1 MIKKILITILVLMAG
16 WPILTRAQTEFNPNY
31 IISDAELQDYKIW
44 GHQDIQNFLEDRGS
58 YLRNYSTT
66 DFAGVVKSAADIIN
80 DAAKTYQINPRYI
93 LVTLQKEQSLIT
105 ADSPTQ
111 KQLDWA
117 AGYGVCD
124 NCSMSNPK
132 VQKFQGFGKQV
143 DNAAGIMRWY
153 YDNSSNAVVKK
164 INSPI
169 QIDNTPVTPGSWATA
184 FLYTYTPHLHGNEN
198 FYNIWNTWFSQIYP
212 DGTLLKNASTSEY
225 FLIQNGQKRKFK
237 NQTTLITRVD
247 PKMTILTTA
256 ADLANYADGPLIS
269 LPNYSLL
276 KNNNNYYLVDY
287 DTLRPFASDAVV
299 RAMGYNPD
307 EVIDVVDADIAGY
320 SQGTPITADTVAPAG
335 VIYQVGEDYYLLKNN
350 ILKPVTDKS
359 IITLNFKNLPIEKKT
374 TADLK
379 KMTISYDNAVSF
391 QDGTLLQ
398 SNSGGP
404 IYAVADGKKRKINGD
419 DTFDALGYKR
429 QNVVAV
435 SDITLAIIPDGE
447 PLYFSSSLLA
457 VQDARAGL
465 YDPDAPVEDLFH
477 AKQPVYL
484 VAEYPS
490 GHIIAGKNADTE
502 RPIASLT
509 KILTN
514 YEVLNR
520 NLNLDNLTTYDSDKH
535 GPVGNFL
542 KLETGNKLNNRDII
556 YSSLVISSNF
566 TTNMLA
572 TAVNQNEFSL
582 VEKINQRLGQWQT
595 KHTAVA
601 DLTGLS
607 PKNVSTAREL
617 LTISLKI
624 LTNETI
630 KKAMGTPSYTV
641 NKIKKDGTVVNKTIN
656 NINNLMRVENKNYH
670 ILASKTG
677 YIDESGSNLLML
689 IESKTDQKQYLVI
702 TLGEADYKNRFK
714 EAGAIASWAVDNN
727 TKLTD
732 TNSSGTSASVAKSI
746 LVGTYKFSKD
756 LKNGDNN
763 EDVRQLQLVLKK
775 LGYFTYPTATG
786 KYATLTVEAV
796 KKFQKANKISPVG
809 IVGPQTRAALSK
821 VK

>member
-1 MIKKILITILVLMAG
+1 MILIANFFWHSFVY
-16 WPILTRAQTEFNPNY
+16 AQTEFNPNY

-44 GHQDIQNFLEDRGS
+44 GTQDIQNFLDDRGS
-58 YLRNYSTT
+58 YLRTYFTT
-66 DFAGVVKSAADIIN
+66 DVTGAIKPAADIIN

-124 NCSMSNPK
+124 SCSMNDPK

-143 DNAAGIMRWY
+143 DNAAGVMRWY
-153 YDNSSNAVVKK
+153 YDNISNPIVKK
-164 INSPI
+164 QNTPI
-169 QIDNTPVTPGSWATA
+169 QIDSTPVIPGSWATA
-184 FLYTYTPHLHGNEN
+184 FLYTYTPHLHGNQN

-212 DGTLLKNASTSEY
+212 DGTLLKNPSTSEY

-287 DTLRPFASDAVV
+287 DTLRPFVSDAVV

-374 TADLK
+374 TMDLK
-379 KMTISYDNAVSF
+379 KLTISYDNAISF

-457 VQDARAGL
+457 AQDARAGL
-465 YDPDAPVEDLFH
+465 YDPDAPMEDLFH

-490 GHIIAGKNADTE
+490 GHIIAGKNVDVE

-514 YEVLNR
+514 YEVLAR
-520 NLNLDNLTTYDSDKH
+520 GLDLDTLTTYNSNKH
-535 GPVGNFL
+535 GPAGNSY
-542 KLETGNKLNNRDII
+542 KLETGDKLSNRDIV

-566 TTNMLA
+566 ATNMLA
-572 TAVNQNEFSL
+572 SAINQNNFGL
-582 VEKINQRLGQWQT
+582 VEKINQRLGTWGT
-595 KHTAVA
+595 SHTALA
-601 DLTGLS
+601 DLTGLN
-607 PKNVSTAREL
+607 PQNVSTARDL
-617 LTISLKI
+617 LAISLKV
-624 LTNETI
+624 LPNDTLKQTL
-630 KKAMGTPSYTV
+630 GTPSYTI
-641 NKIKKDGTVVNKTIN
+641 NKIKNNGEFSSQTIN
-656 NINNLMRVENKNYH
+656 NVNDLFRVNNKYYN

-689 IESKTDQKQYLVI
+689 IESKTNQKQYLII